1 LSPALARSG
10 GEIDI
15 RGEQGEILKARIA
28 PTPFYDPKNARQRP
42 VAAA

>member
-1 LSPALARSG
+1 LGRG
-10 GEIDI
+10 IDI

-28 PTPFYDPKNARQRP
+28 STPFYDPKNARQRP